1 MKWIAAA
8 ACRGRTHLFFAPTGE
23 RPPARDR
30 RVAEALALCAVCP
43 VRDRCAEYGAT
54 ASEGH
59 GIYGGVVVG

>member
-1 MKWIAAA
+1 MKWIASA
-8 ACRGRTHLFFAPTGE
+8 ACRGRTELFFAPSGE

-30 RVAEALALCAVCP
+30 RVAEALALCGVCP
-43 VRDRCAEYGAT
+43 VVADCARYGAE